1 MKTNSPCS
9 PRKIIPRQVSPNM
22 GELSASPRGEAINS
36 AQWHKRASAPNNSSA
51 SFHALRHRGTSR
63 VTLSGAPLLLV
74 AKSLGHVDTRMGG
87 KALRP
92 CGPQTLSVLV
102 LRSLGSHPIIQWYHR
117 EDNRWQSAG
126 VHVALVA
133 QRIGHGIR
141 RTLQRITLQS

>member
-92 CGPQTLSVLV
+92 CGPV
-102 LRSLGSHPIIQWYHR
+102 
-117 EDNRWQSAG
+117 
-126 VHVALVA
+126 
-133 QRIGHGIR
+133 R
-141 RTLQRITLQS
+141 RRRRYPCSCSEVWVNTR